1 MCMGKRDKMVF
12 KVHHRMRFQLKPW
25 IFGKVNGNLVGFH
38 TAKMRNYFQ
47 PTIYI
52 FTLAKFIAFCFSSFY
67 SNVVGCVCF
76 NFSLHFFLFAYP
88 INDTMNDIS

>member
-52 FTLAKFIAFCFSSFY
+52 LTLAKFIAF
-67 SNVVGCVCF
+67 
-76 NFSLHFFLFAYP
+76 FFLRFIQMLLVAFVL
-88 INDTMNDIS
+88 ISVYIFFLLFFIRLSYK